1 MGKSSSKGH
10 TPREAKD
17 NLKSTQLLSVI
28 DAISEGPI
36 EGPVDGLKSV
46 LLNSTPVLDSDGNTN
61 IAGVTVVFRAGEQE
75 QTPPEGFE
83 SSGSETVLGT
93 EVKYDTPITR
103 AITSANID
111 RLRFTF
117 GVQALVETTSKGD
130 RNPSEVRLLVQIQ
143 RNGGWVTEKDITI
156 KGKTTSQYLASVVVG
171 NLPPRPFN
179 IRMRRMTP
187 DSTTDQLQNKT
198 LWSSYTE
205 IIDVKQCYPNTA
217 LVGVQVDSEQFGSQQ
232 VSRNYHLRGRILQV
246 PSNYNPQTRQY
257 SGIWDGTFKPA
268 YSNNMAW
275 CLWDMLTHPRYGMG
289 KRLGAADVDKW
300 ALYVIGQYC
309 DQSVP
314 DGFGGTEPRI
324 TCNAYLTTQ
333 RKAWDVLSDFCS
345 AMRCMPVWNG
355 QTLTFVQDRP
365 SDKVWTYNRSNVV
378 MPDDGAPFRYSFSA
392 LKDRHNAVE
401 VNWIDPDNGWET
413 ATELVEDTQAIA
425 RYGRNVTKMD
435 AFGCTS
441 RGQAHRAGL
450 WLIKTELLETQ
461 TVDFSVGAEGLR
473 HVPGDVIEICDDD
486 YAGISTGG
494 RVLAVNSQTRTLTLD
509 REITLPSSG
518 TTLISLVDGS
528 GNPVSVEVQSVT
540 DGVKVKVSRVPDGV
554 AGYSVWGLKL
564 PTLRQ
569 RLFRCV
575 SIRENDDGTHA
586 ITAVQHVPEKEAIV
600 DNGAHFD
607 GDQSGTV
614 NGVTPPAVQHLTAE
628 VTADSGEYQVLAR
641 WDTPKVVKGV
651 SFLLRLT
658 VTADDSSERLVS
670 TARTTETT
678 YRFTQ
683 LALGNY
689 RLTVRAVNAWGQQGD
704 PATTTFR
711 INAPAKPA
719 TIELTPGYFQIT
731 AVPRLAVYDPTVQF
745 EFWFSEKRIT
755 NTAQVEKSARYL
767 GTGSQWTV
775 QGSRIKPGTDFWFY
789 VRSVNL
795 VGKSAFVEA
804 SGQPSNDGEGYLE
817 IFRGLIDETL
827 LGQALKERI
836 DASALRTE
844 VTQLEEDIR
853 QRMDTDIA
861 EVTRKIGKAE
871 NTLTQLVA
879 KKNEDQALAIAQV
892 NQKVDRVSSEISQ
905 TVSQGQ
911 SENARQIAQVRQYV
925 DKKGSEITS
934 TTDKKLGDQAVTIQ
948 QIQRVQSDTRN
959 ELNAMY
965 MLKVQKTKNGIPY
978 VAGIGAGIE
987 DVDGQTLS
995 NILLQADRIAMITP
1009 ENGNTTPLFVAQG
1022 NQLFMNDVFLKRLF
1036 AVSITSSGNPPA
1048 FSLTPDGRLTA
1059 RNADISG
1066 NVNANSGTLNNVTIN
1081 QNCRILGK
1089 LSASHI
1095 EGDIVKT
1102 VGKAFPRNGSYASGT
1117 ITVTVYDDQGFDR
1130 QIIIPPV
1137 LFRGTKHQNFNSHN
1151 QQSYWYSTCKL
1162 QVLKNGQEIFQQPAT
1177 DVSRVFSSVID
1188 MPAGHGHVTLT
1199 FNVSSYG
1206 ANKWTPTTS
1215 ISDLLVI
1222 VMKKSTAGISI
1233 S

>member
-1 MGKSSSKGH
+1 
-10 TPREAKD
+10 
-17 NLKSTQLLSVI
+17 
-28 DAISEGPI
+28 
-36 EGPVDGLKSV
+36 
-46 LLNSTPVLDSDGNTN
+46 
-61 IAGVTVVFRAGEQE
+61 
-75 QTPPEGFE
+75 
-83 SSGSETVLGT
+83 
-93 EVKYDTPITR
+93 
-103 AITSANID
+103 
-111 RLRFTF
+111 
-117 GVQALVETTSKGD
+117 
-130 RNPSEVRLLVQIQ
+130 
-143 RNGGWVTEKDITI
+143 
-156 KGKTTSQYLASVVVG
+156 
-171 NLPPRPFN
+171 
-179 IRMRRMTP
+179 
-187 DSTTDQLQNKT
+187 
-198 LWSSYTE
+198 
-205 IIDVKQCYPNTA
+205 
-217 LVGVQVDSEQFGSQQ
+217 
-232 VSRNYHLRGRILQV
+232 
-246 PSNYNPQTRQY
+246 
-257 SGIWDGTFKPA
+257 PA

-324 TCNAYLTTQ
+324 TCNAWLTTQ

-509 REITLPSSG
+509 REITLTSSG
-518 TTLISLVDGS
+518 TTLISLVDGQGS
-528 GNPVSVEVQSVT
+528 PVSVEVQSVT

-554 AGYSVWGLKL
+554 AEYSVWGLKL

-575 SIRENDDGTHA
+575 SIRENDDGMYA

-651 SFLLRLT
+651 SFMLRLT
-658 VTADDSSERLVS
+658 VAADDGSERLVS

-678 YRFTQ
+678 YRFRQ

-704 PATTTFR
+704 PASVSFR
-711 INAPAKPA
+711 IAAPAAPSR
-719 TIELTPGYFQIT
+719 IELTPGYFQIT
-731 AVPRLAVYDPTVQF
+731 ATPHLAVYDPTVQF
-745 EFWFSEKRIT
+745 EFWFSEKRI
-755 NTAQVEKSARYL
+755 ADIRQVETAARYL
-767 GTGSQWTV
+767 GSALYWIAA
-775 QGSRIKPGTDFWFY
+775 SINIKPGHDYYFY
-789 VRSVNL
+789 IRSVNT

-804 SGQPSNDGEGYLE
+804 VGRASDDAEGYLDFFKGE
-817 IFRGLIDETL
+817 
-827 LGQALKERI
+827 
-836 DASALRTE
+836 
-844 VTQLEEDIR
+844 
-853 QRMDTDIA
+853 
-861 EVTRKIGKAE
+861 IGKTHLAQELWTQIDNGQLAPDLAE
-871 NTLTQLVA
+871 IRTSITNVS
-879 KKNEDQALAIAQV
+879 NEIT
-892 NQKVDRVSSEISQ
+892 Q
-905 TVSQGQ
+905 TV
-911 SENARQIAQVRQYV
+911 N
-925 DKKGSEITS
+925 
-934 TTDKKLGDQAVTIQ
+934 KKLENQSAAIQ
-948 QIQRVQSDTRN
+948 QIQ
-959 ELNAMY
+959 
-965 MLKVQKTKNGIPY
+965 KVQVDTNNNLNSMWAVKLQQMQDGRLYI
-978 VAGIGAGIE
+978 AGIGAGIE
-987 DVDGQTLS
+987 NTPAGMQSQV
-995 NILLQADRIAMITP
+995 LLAADRIAMINP
-1009 ENGNTTPLFVAQG
+1009 ANGNTKPMFVGQG
-1022 NQLFMNDVFLKRLF
+1022 DQIFMNEVFLKRLT
-1036 AVSITSSGNPPA
+1036 APTITSGGNPPA

-1059 RNADISG
+1059 KNADISG

-1081 QNCRILGK
+1081 ENCRVLGK
-1089 LSASHI
+1089 
-1095 EGDIVKT
+1095 
-1102 VGKAFPRNGSYASGT
+1102 
-1117 ITVTVYDDQGFDR
+1117 
-1130 QIIIPPV
+1130 
-1137 LFRGTKHQNFNSHN
+1137 
-1151 QQSYWYSTCKL
+1151 
-1162 QVLKNGQEIFQQPAT
+1162 
-1177 DVSRVFSSVID
+1177 
-1188 MPAGHGHVTLT
+1188 
-1199 FNVSSYG
+1199 
-1206 ANKWTPTTS
+1206 
-1215 ISDLLVI
+1215 
-1222 VMKKSTAGISI
+1222 
-1233 S
+1233 